1 MIQMNITIENG
12 VTIINTNDAIG
23 GIKSVSGYTGV
34 VWLKHQQCYRAEI
47 YLKKKRIHLG
57 QFKNIED
64 AIALRKEAE
73 LHRAAGTFDE
83 WFPTL
88 IGKTRRTAPKLN

>member
-1 MIQMNITIENG
+1 MNFTIENG
-12 VTIINTNDAIG
+12 VTIINTKDASG
-23 GIKSVSGYTGV
+23 GIKAVSGHTGV

-47 YLKKKRIHLG
+47 YIKRKRVHLG
-57 QFKNIED
+57 QFENIED

-73 LHRAAGTFDE
+73 AHRAAGTFDE

-88 IGKTRRTAPKLN
+88 IGFTRRTAPKKNN

>member
-1 MIQMNITIENG
+1 MNFTIENG
-12 VTIINTNDAIG
+12 VTIINTNDAVG
-23 GIKSVSGYTGV
+23 GIKAVSGHTGV
-34 VWLKHQQCYRAEI
+34 VWLKELQCYRAEI
-47 YLKKKRIHLG
+47 YINRKRKHLG

-73 LHRAAGTFDE
+73 AHRAAGTFDE

-88 IGKTRRTAPKLN
+88 IGVTRRTAPTKNN

>member
-1 MIQMNITIENG
+1 MNITIENG

-23 GIKSVSGYTGV
+23 GIKTVSGHTGV
-34 VWLKHQQCYRAEI
+34 VWLKELQCYRAEI
-47 YLKKKRIHLG
+47 YIKRKRKHLG

-88 IGKTRRTAPKLN
+88 IGVTRRTAPTKNN

>member
-1 MIQMNITIENG
+1 MNITIENG

-23 GIKSVSGYTGV
+23 GIKTVSGHTGV
-34 VWLKHQQCYRAEI
+34 VWLKELQCYRAEI
-47 YLKKKRIHLG
+47 YIKRKRKHLG

-88 IGKTRRTAPKLN
+88 IGVTRRNAPTKNN